1 MEKTFVMLK
10 PDAIQRSLAGEII
23 SRLEK
28 RGLKLVALKMLLINK
43 ELAERHYGEHKG
55 KTFFDELVN
64 FITSG
69 PVIAMIWEGKQAVQV
84 VRKMMGNTDP
94 QEAMPGTIRGDY
106 GLFTG
111 NNIIHGSD
119 SPESAHREISL
130 FFSEDEIIVYHKESD
145 KWVYGF

>member
-28 RGLKLVALKMLLINK
+28 RGLKLVALKMLLIDRG
-43 ELAERHYGEHKG
+43 LAEQHYGEHKG
-55 KTFFDELVN
+55 KPFFDDLVY

-84 VRKMMGNTDP
+84 VRKMMGSTDP

-119 SPESAHREISL
+119 SPESARREISL

-145 KWVYGF
+145 KWLYG

>member
-28 RGLKLVALKMLLINK
+28 RGLKLVALKMLLIDRG
-43 ELAERHYGEHKG
+43 LAEQHYGEHKG
-55 KTFFDELVN
+55 KPFFDDLVN

-84 VRKMMGNTDP
+84 VRKMMGSTDP

-119 SPESAHREISL
+119 SPESARREISL

-145 KWVYGF
+145 KWLYG

>member
-28 RGLKLVALKMLLINK
+28 RGLKLVAMKMLLIDK

-55 KTFFDELVN
+55 KSFFDDLVN

-119 SPESAHREISL
+119 SPESAQREISL

-145 KWVYGF
+145 KWVYG

>member
-1 MEKTFVMLK
+1 MENIKE
-10 PDAIQRSLAGEII
+10 SL
-23 SRLEK
+23 
-28 RGLKLVALKMLLINK
+28 
-43 ELAERHYGEHKG
+43 
-55 KTFFDELVN
+55 FDDLVN

-69 PVIAMIWEGKQAVQV
+69 PVIARIWEGKQAVQV

-119 SPESAHREISL
+119 SPESAQREISL

-145 KWVYGF
+145 KWVYG

>member
-28 RGLKLVALKMLLINK
+28 RGLKLVAMKMLLIDK

-55 KTFFDELVN
+55 KSFFDDLVN

-84 VRKMMGNTDP
+84 VRKIMGSTDP

-119 SPESAHREISL
+119 SPESAQREISL

-145 KWVYGF
+145 KWVYG

>member
-28 RGLKLVALKMLLINK
+28 RGLKLVAMKMLLIDK

-55 KTFFDELVN
+55 KSFFDDLVN

-84 VRKMMGNTDP
+84 VRKMMGSTDP

-119 SPESAHREISL
+119 SPESAQREISL

-145 KWVYGF
+145 KWVYG